1 VDRKI
6 FIGIGSNI
14 GNSPENCLTS
24 IKNISKD
31 GRVTCISSSSLYLTS
46 PVSEV
51 KQGDFINCAISL
63 KWKDN
68 PFELLS
74 LLQRI
79 EASMGRTTEIKNGPR
94 IIDLDILLF
103 SDLILSNPSLIIPH
117 PELHKRKFAII
128 PCLEIEPE
136 IVHPLYKKPLKNFL
150 YEIEEEQ
157 ICKKLPLDI

>member
-1 VDRKI
+1 MNHKI
-6 FIGIGSNI
+6 FIGIGSNV
-14 GNSPENCLTS
+14 GNSLENCLTS

-31 GRVTCISSSSLYLTS
+31 GRATRISSSALYLTS
-46 PVSEV
+46 PVSEI
-51 KQGDFINCAISL
+51 KQGNFINCAISMEWGGTPL
-63 KWKDN
+63 
-68 PFELLS
+68 ELLS

-79 EASMGRTTEIKNGPR
+79 ETSMGRTREIKNGPR

-103 SDLILSNPSLIIPH
+103 SDLILSNPSIIIPH

-136 IVHPLYKKPLKNFL
+136 IVHPLYKKPLKNYL
-150 YEIEEEQ
+150 CEIEEEQ